1 MGRSTTWYVKA
12 STIAERSEIAS
23 IMVRLMMSINDLSL
37 INNAIGDWS
46 EATDR
51 KKVRRKAA
59 GELYFVRIL
68 MGHVYEAFKM
78 IQVISKHPQ
87 LRDAV
92 MDCDQHTIE
101 EFLLVELFVK
111 SPEMEMLEDFRN
123 KAAFH
128 YDRELPIKNL
138 KKLTKKRPHDEDS
151 EEQSDTPYACSMG
164 HDGLDWHFE
173 LGDAVMSNMVI
184 YDIFKQD
191 YPKSAER
198 RKKVEEIA
206 TRQQEIARAFTDF
219 AGHFIRHYS
228 R

>member
-1 MGRSTTWYVKA
+1 CERQ
-12 STIAERSEIAS
+12 TI
-23 IMVRLMMSINDLSL
+23 D
-37 INNAIGDWS
+37 
-46 EATDR
+46 
-51 KKVRRKAA
+51 
-59 GELYFVRIL
+59 
-68 MGHVYEAFKM
+68 
-78 IQVISKHPQ
+78 
-87 LRDAV
+87 
-92 MDCDQHTIE
+92 
-101 EFLLVELFVK
+101 EFLLVESFSK
-111 SPEMEMLEDFRN
+111 SPEMAILKDFRN
-123 KAAFH
+123 QAAFH

-151 EEQSDTPYACSMG
+151 KDQSDTPYACSMG

-191 YPKSAER
+191 YPKSEER

-206 TRQQEIARAFTDF
+206 MRQQEIARAFTDF

>member
-1 MGRSTTWYVKA
+1 MARSTTWYVKA
-12 STIAERSEIAS
+12 STIASRSEIAS
-23 IMVRLMMSINDLSL
+23 ILVRLMMSINDLSL

-46 EATDR
+46 EARDR

-68 MGHVYEAFKM
+68 MGHVYEALKM
-78 IQVISKHPQ
+78 IKVISEHPQ

-92 MDCDQHTIE
+92 MDCDRHTVE
-101 EFLLVELFVK
+101 EFLLVESFAH
-111 SPEMEMLEDFRN
+111 SPEMAILKDFRD

-128 YDRELPIKNL
+128 YDRFLPIENLNKIKEELPDH
-138 KKLTKKRPHDEDS
+138 PFA
-151 EEQSDTPYACSMG
+151 YSMG
-164 HDGLDWHFE
+164 HDGLDWHYE
-173 LGDAVMSNMVI
+173 LGDMVMGRMLI
-184 YDIFKQD
+184 RDIFKQD
-191 YPKSAER
+191 YPKSEER

-206 TRQQEIARAFTDF
+206 MRQQEIARAFTDF